1 MINDDG
7 LWYFRPQKNSHS
19 VTKPGANINVSDQ
32 VQLRYYLLQCPIK
45 STTNMKSHKIP
56 PPGKDYVCFQTD
68 GRSAR
73 TAHYAKPRAFT
84 KVVDKF
90 FP

>member
-1 MINDDG
+1 MV
-7 LWYFRPQKNSHS
+7 FSPPENSHS

-32 VQLRYYLLQCPIK
+32 VQLRSYLLQCPIK
-45 STTNMKSHKIP
+45 STFNMKSQKIP

-68 GRSAR
+68 VRSAR
-73 TAHYAKPRAFT
+73 TAQYAKPRAFT